1 MDEFELIARFFSR
14 ASADPDVRVGVG
26 DDGAVL
32 RPPAGLDLVTVVDT
46 LVEGVHY
53 PADLPAADVGYR
65 AVAVN
70 LSDMAAMGSRP
81 RWMTLALTLRESDA
95 GWLEDF
101 ADGLYTSAN
110 ECGVALV
117 GGDTTRGTQVVVSV
131 QITGSVEPGK
141 ALTRAGARPGD
152 DILVTGSV
160 GDAGAGLA
168 SFRQGAP
175 RGDAVGYLLQRFAR
189 PTARVEA
196 GRALID
202 VAASAIDLSDGL
214 FTDLEKLVTAS
225 GVGAELDLDRLPLS
239 PALRATAEPRMALQY
254 ALAGGDDYEI
264 CFTAAPAVIG
274 SATEIAGVPI
284 SRIGRIVE
292 GTGISCVKGGQP
304 FVYHDKGYRH
314 FN

>member
-1 MDEFELIARFFSR
+1 MDEFELIARFFTR
-14 ASADPDVRVGVG
+14 ASADADVRVGVG

-32 RPPAGLDLVTVVDT
+32 RPPPGLDLVTVVDT

-53 PADLPAADVGYR
+53 PGDLPAADVGYR

-81 RWMTLALTLRESDA
+81 RWMTLALTLRESHAD
-95 GWLEDF
+95 WLEDF
-101 ADGLYTSAN
+101 ADGLYTAAN

-152 DILVTGSV
+152 DVFVTGSV

-168 SFRQGAP
+168 LFQQGAP
-175 RGDAVGYLLQRFAR
+175 ADDAVAYLLQRFAR
-189 PTARVEA
+189 PSARVGV

-214 FTDLEKLVTAS
+214 FTDLEKLATAS
-225 GVGAELDLDRLPLS
+225 GVGVELDLDRLPVS
-239 PALRATAEPRMALQY
+239 PALRATAEPARVLEF

-264 CFTAAPAVIG
+264 CFTAEPAAIG

-284 SRIGRIVE
+284 SRVGRVVE
-292 GTGISCVKGGQP
+292 GTGISCVKGGEP
-304 FVYHDKGYRH
+304 FAYHDQGYRH
-314 FN
+314 FS

>member
-1 MDEFELIARFFSR
+1 MDEFELIGRFFSR

-32 RPPAGLDLVTVVDT
+32 RPPAGLDLVAVVDT
-46 LVEGVHY
+46 LVEGVHF
-53 PADLPAADVGYR
+53 PANLPAADVGYR

-81 RWMTLALTLRESDA
+81 RWMTLALTLQESDA
-95 GWLEDF
+95 DWLADF
-101 ADGLYTSAN
+101 ADGLYTAAN

-117 GGDTTRGTQVVVSV
+117 GGDTTHGKQVVVSV

-152 DILVTGSV
+152 GIFVTGTV

-168 SFRQGAP
+168 LLQQGAP
-175 RGDAVGYLLQRFAR
+175 PDDAVGYLLRRFAR
-189 PTARVEA
+189 PTARVA
-196 GRALID
+196 VGGALID
-202 VAASAIDLSDGL
+202 VAACAIDLSDGL

-225 GVGAELDLDRLPLS
+225 RVGAELEVDRLPVS
-239 PALRATAEPRMALQY
+239 PALRATAEPARVLEY
-254 ALAGGDDYEI
+254 ALAGGDDYEL
-264 CFTAAPAVIG
+264 CFTADPAAIG

-284 SRIGRIVE
+284 SRIGRIVA
-292 GTGISCVKGGQP
+292 GTGIRCLRDGEP
-304 FVYHDKGYRH
+304 FAYHDQGYRH
-314 FN
+314 FS